1 MHRLT
6 PNRNV
11 RYTAQIACE
20 RSVPMARGE
29 ALTVAIRPA
38 SDTFTP
44 RQQAVLT
51 AALDLLVEAGDG
63 LTMTAVARR
72 ASCSKETLYKWF
84 GDRDGLLTATVQ
96 WQAAKVRVPLVDR
109 KTLDSVSLRTSI
121 FQFGRDLL
129 ATIAGETSV
138 ALNRLAITHATE
150 DNGLGAIV
158 LDNGRFTMGKRLK
171 PVLEAGR
178 DARLLKF
185 DNSEMAFRTF
195 FGLVV
200 RDVQI
205 RLLLGDKVM
214 PTLKE
219 IEIDAERATEQFLLI
234 YGTKDAPR
242 AR

>member
-1 MHRLT
+1 
-6 PNRNV
+6 V
-11 RYTAQIACE
+11 
-20 RSVPMARGE
+20 
-29 ALTVAIRPA
+29 TVAIRPA

-84 GDRDGLLTATVQ
+84 GDRAGLLAATVQ
-96 WQAAKVRVPLVDR
+96 WQAAKVRVPVVDR
-109 KTLDSVSLRTSI
+109 KTLDPVTLRASI
-121 FQFGRDLL
+121 MQFARDLL
-129 ATIAGETSV
+129 ATIAGSTSV

-150 DNGLGAIV
+150 DNGLGTIV

-178 DARLLKF
+178 DARMLKF
-185 DNSEMAFRTF
+185 DNSETAFRTF
-195 FGLVV
+195 FGLVL

-205 RLLLGDKVM
+205 RLLLGDKLV
-214 PTLKE
+214 LSAKE
-219 IEIDAERATEQFLLI
+219 IETDAERATDQFFALF
-234 YGTKDAPR
+234 GTNTAPR

>member
-1 MHRLT
+1 M
-6 PNRNV
+6 
-11 RYTAQIACE
+11 
-20 RSVPMARGE
+20 
-29 ALTVAIRPA
+29 TVAIKA
-38 SDTFTP
+38 NSETFTP

-109 KTLDSVSLRTSI
+109 RSLDATSLRASI

-129 ATIAGETSV
+129 TTLAGETSV

-185 DNSEMAFRTF
+185 DSSEAAFRTL

-205 RLLLGDKVM
+205 RLLLGDKFA
-214 PTLKE
+214 PTAKE
-219 IEIDAERATEQFLLI
+219 IEQDAERATAQFLAL
-234 YGTKDAPR
+234 YGAGALKES
-242 AR
+242 

>member
-1 MHRLT
+1 
-6 PNRNV
+6 
-11 RYTAQIACE
+11 
-20 RSVPMARGE
+20 
-29 ALTVAIRPA
+29 
-38 SDTFTP
+38 
-44 RQQAVLT
+44 
-51 AALDLLVEAGDG
+51 
-63 LTMTAVARR
+63 MTAVARR

-109 KTLDSVSLRTSI
+109 RTLDPLSLRASLQ
-121 FQFGRDLL
+121 QFGRDLL
-129 ATIAGETSV
+129 ATIAGQTSV

-171 PVLEAGR
+171 PLLEAGR
-178 DARLLKF
+178 DARLLRF
-185 DNSEMAFRTF
+185 DTSETAFRTF

-205 RLLLGDKVM
+205 RLLLGDRVG
-214 PTLKE
+214 PTVKE
-219 IEIDAERATEQFLLI
+219 IEADAERATEQFLDL
-234 YGTKDAPR
+234 YGVKDKDALK

>member
-1 MHRLT
+1 M
-6 PNRNV
+6 
-11 RYTAQIACE
+11 
-20 RSVPMARGE
+20 
-29 ALTVAIRPA
+29 TVAIRPA
-38 SDTFTP
+38 SETFTP

-109 KTLDSVSLRTSI
+109 KSLGFASLRASLYK
-121 FQFGRDLL
+121 FGRDLL

-150 DNGLGAIV
+150 DNGLGGIV

-171 PVLEAGR
+171 PLLEAGR
-178 DARLLKF
+178 DARMLRF
-185 DNSEMAFRTF
+185 DSSETAFRTF
-195 FGLVV
+195 FGLVL

-205 RLLLGDKVM
+205 RLLLGDKL
-214 PTLKE
+214 TLTTSE
-219 IEIDAERATEQFLLI
+219 IEVDAERATEQFLTL
-234 YGTKDAPR
+234 YGVESSKPR
-242 AR
+242 